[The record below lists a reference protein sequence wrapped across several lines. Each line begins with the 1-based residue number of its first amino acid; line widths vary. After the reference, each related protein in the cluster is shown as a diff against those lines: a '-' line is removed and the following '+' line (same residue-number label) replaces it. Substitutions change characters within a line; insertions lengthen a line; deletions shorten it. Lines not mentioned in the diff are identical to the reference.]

1 VLLKIEMPRG
11 GNLPNNLAVNAPVFS
26 VLLACARIP
35 AAPAA
40 GLGAFAAT
48 KQGNAGVSQES
59 FGNRSGRRRFMGLA
73 AAGCILGLPCGR
85 IGQAA
90 VLGARRLSFYSL
102 HTEELLSTVYWQ
114 DGRLVPAAR
123 TEIDWHLRDFRTGD
137 VHVIDPDLLDLLH
150 QLGRALAYD
159 GPIHVIS
166 GYRSPQTN
174 AMLAAQSGGVA
185 KNSYHVRGMAI
196 DIRLPGRPLREVQ
209 QAALELKL
217 GGVGFYPKSDFVH
230 VDTGPVR
237 SW

>member
-1 VLLKIEMPRG
+1 
-11 GNLPNNLAVNAPVFS
+11 
-26 VLLACARIP
+26 
-35 AAPAA
+35 
-40 GLGAFAAT
+40 
-48 KQGNAGVSQES
+48 
-59 FGNRSGRRRFMGLA
+59 MGLA
-73 AAGCILGLPCGR
+73 AACCVLGLPCGR
-85 IGQAA
+85 VGQAA

-114 DGRLVPAAR
+114 DGGLVPAAR
-123 TEIDWHLRDFRTGD
+123 AEIDWHLRDFRTGD
-137 VHVIDPDLLDLLH
+137 IHVIDPNLLDLLH
-150 QLGRALAYD
+150 QLGRALAYH

-166 GYRSPQTN
+166 GYRSPKTN
-174 AMLAAQSGGVA
+174 AMLAAQSGSVA

-209 QAALELKL
+209 QAALDLGL